1 MSYAKNTSRSRG
13 LFFSVLAF
21 PALFCSASALADGH
35 QCALSLSTTK
45 TPVTGPLQQAIDA
58 CSTRGGGTV
67 TLPTGVWVSGPLM
80 LKSHVTLHLAAGST
94 LTSTGNPADFTA
106 AFISHPTQPREALII
121 ATHVRDVAITGPGT
135 VDGQGQHAWWPVAT
149 DARNHLKR
157 GDVQWFT
164 SHWKGVPAANGMPR
178 PWLIEFDHVHNGKIQ
193 DVKVINS
200 PMWNVV
206 FRNSRNIVMSHS
218 SVTNPAD
225 SPNTDGVDVVS
236 SQHVLLKDLALST
249 GDDDISIKS
258 GLATPG
264 NAPASRDITIE
275 NSDIADG
282 HGISVGS
289 ETANGI
295 GAVTVRNIRFRGTE
309 NGLRVKSGRDRGSHI
324 GPLSAENITMT
335 GVRVPLV
342 ITDSYG
348 GNGGY
353 SHQSLSAITPAP
365 VSRFTPFIHDISVN
379 HLTVRGAGMAGM
391 ISGLP
396 EAPLKNITLKNIT
409 ISSVQ
414 GMQSRYVNG
423 TLDNVKVTHDRHPL
437 VLQQGPGS
445 HWTGH

>member
-1 MSYAKNTSRSRG
+1 MTCAKKTPRFRG

-21 PALFCSASALADGH
+21 PALCSSASALANAH
-35 QCALSLSTTK
+35 ECALSLTAGQA
-45 TPVTGPLQQAIDA
+45 PITGQLQQAIDH

-67 TLPTGVWVSGPLM
+67 TLPAGVWVSGPLM
-80 LKSHVTLHLAAGST
+80 LKSHVTLHLAAGSR
-94 LTSTGNPADFTA
+94 LTSTGNPADFNA
-106 AFISHPTQPREALII
+106 AFISKPLQPREALII

-157 GDVQWFT
+157 GDTRWFA

-178 PWLIEFDHVHNGKIQ
+178 PWLIEFDHVRGGKLR
-193 DVKVINS
+193 DVQVINS

-206 FRNSRNIVMSHS
+206 FRDSQNIVMSHS
-218 SVTNPAD
+218 SVTNPPD

-236 SQHVLLKDLALST
+236 SQNVLLRDLRLST

-258 GLATPG
+258 GLATTG
-264 NAPASRDITIE
+264 KAPASRDITIE
-275 NSDIADG
+275 DCEIDNG

-295 GAVTVRNIRFRGTE
+295 GRITVRNIRFRGTE
-309 NGLRVKSGRDRGSHI
+309 NGIRVKSGRDRGSEI
-324 GPLSAENITMT
+324 GPLSADNIVMT

-353 SHQSLSAITPAP
+353 SHQSLSAISPEP
-365 VSRFTPFIHDISVN
+365 VSRYTPFIHDISVN
-379 HLTVRGAGMAGM
+379 HLQASGAGMAGM

-396 EAPLKNITLKNIT
+396 EAPLSNISLKNIT
-409 ISSVQ
+409 ISSVS
-414 GMQSRYVNG
+414 GMQSRYANG
-423 TLDNVKVTHDRHPL
+423 TLHNVKITSDQHPL
-437 VLQQGPGS
+437 SLEQGPGS
-445 HWTGH
+445 HWRKS